1 MKFLA
6 IECST
11 DTLSLAA
18 SNHLETWLFEGP
30 GGSHSSSVLVPECLR
45 GMAQLDLHFDHL
57 DAILYGKGPGSFTGL
72 RTACSVAQG
81 FAFANQVPTLGF
93 DTLLVLAQSA
103 YQVQPQFSKILCVLD
118 ARMGQLYVGAYE
130 KTDQNW
136 RVIKSPCLIDP
147 DAIRSPLAWT
157 HASGSSAFLLACNA
171 SSILQAQL
179 KETLLQQAA
188 DFEFIQINP
197 RADALIELGR
207 AHHADPSLAVHLQT
221 SGNLPTP
228 LYLRDKV
235 AQTTVERELAR
246 APNPLQTL

>member
-1 MKFLA
+1 MKYLA

-11 DTLSLAA
+11 DILSLAA
-18 SNHLETWLFEGP
+18 SSHVKTWLFEGP
-30 GGSHSSSVLVPECLR
+30 GGSRSSSVLVPECLN
-45 GMAQLDLHFDHL
+45 GMAQLDLRFEHL

-103 YQVQPQFSKILCVLD
+103 YQIKPQYSKILCVVD

-130 KTDQNW
+130 KTAQNW
-136 RVIKSPCLIDP
+136 RVIQPPCLIGP

-157 HASGSSAFLLACNA
+157 PPSSSSPFLLACNA
-171 SSILQAQL
+171 SSNLLAHLQD
-179 KETLLQQAA
+179 TLLQQAA
-188 DFEFIQINP
+188 DCELIQINP

-207 AHHADPSLAVHLQT
+207 AHHAEPSLGVHLQT
-221 SGNLPTP
+221 SVNLPTP

-235 AQTTVERELAR
+235 AQTTLERELAR
-246 APNPLQTL
+246 AP